1 MQRHT
6 TRPSE
11 RTIALSDGL
20 PTAICSRDTA
30 CHTCASMKR
39 CSSPLVHDAAAME
52 ALDLNPGAP
61 RVDHRARAA
70 FEEFKARE
78 AADKAKRE

>member
-1 MQRHT
+1 MRLQRPQAADSSFL
-6 TRPSE
+6 TRI
-11 RTIALSDGL
+11 TLQ
-20 PTAICSRDTA
+20 C
-30 CHTCASMKR
+30 

-52 ALDLNPGAP
+52 ALNLNPGAP

>member
-1 MQRHT
+1 MAHSAVAAVHQYH
-6 TRPSE
+6 TRP
-11 RTIALSDGL
+11 
-20 PTAICSRDTA
+20 PTL
-30 CHTCASMKR
+30 ASTFCFR
-39 CSSPLVHDAAAME
+39 SSPLVHDAAAME
-52 ALDLNPGAP
+52 ALNLNPGAP

>member
-1 MQRHT
+1 M
-6 TRPSE
+6 
-11 RTIALSDGL
+11 
-20 PTAICSRDTA
+20 
-30 CHTCASMKR
+30 
-39 CSSPLVHDAAAME
+39 HDAAAME

-78 AADKAKRE
+78 AADRAKRE